1 MRCKCCMMCYSLLK
15 PIIGDI
21 VMNTNVIKINSDGC
35 VEADNSHCSSCIYGY
50 SIDKE
55 NKYYGCHISH
65 GIRTFCTYKPKK

>member
-1 MRCKCCMMCYSLLK
+1 
-15 PIIGDI
+15 
-21 VMNTNVIKINSDGC
+21 MNTNVIKINSDGC

-65 GIRTFCTYKPKK
+65 DSIVRLNTSKYPSGSGKVFVLVNDYN